1 MIYFVC
7 YDLNRKD
14 KDTLLKSVESD
25 SYRSVLENIEYLDS
39 EMVADA
45 KKFKRRREEMSSD
58 QFSEYT
64 RKLSAS
70 EYEILRTEPKVCS
83 LIKQIHEGTID
94 IKKYPLVVERQG
106 QKKPQAKET
115 KKKGASE
122 IELERQDALEN
133 PRIFVFVFGGLSHH
147 ELVSIENLQ
156 EIINAQIIPGANEI
170 I

>member
-39 EMVADA
+39 EIVADA

-58 QFSEYT
+58 QFSDYT

-83 LIKQIHEGTID
+83 LIK
-94 IKKYPLVVERQG
+94 
-106 QKKPQAKET
+106 
-115 KKKGASE
+115 
-122 IELERQDALEN
+122 
-133 PRIFVFVFGGLSHH
+133 
-147 ELVSIENLQ
+147 
-156 EIINAQIIPGANEI
+156 
-170 I
+170 